1 MAGKRTRWLV
11 VSLVCGTILLQG
23 IGAGCS
29 GFVIDTVLKII
40 GVAILDQTLGPL
52 LGDPAGDGSVDL
64 ANLFGGQQDAQ
75 PDQQE

>member
-29 GFVIDTVLKII
+29 GFVVDTIRRII
-40 GVAILDQTLGPL
+40 GITILDQTLGPL
-52 LGDPAGDGSVDL
+52 LGDPAGDTTFNL
-64 ANLFGGQQDAQ
+64 ANLFGGQQDSQPAQ
-75 PDQQE
+75 

>member
-29 GFVIDTVLKII
+29 GFVVDTILKII

-52 LGDPAGDGSVDL
+52 LGDPAGDTTFDL
-64 ANLFGGQQDAQ
+64 ANLFGGQDAQ
-75 PDQQE
+75 ADQQQ